1 MTPDNNQLQKNQ
13 PQQDQPQQNEQ
24 QPDEKPKKVI
34 VITDEDS
41 VVLYKKLRAGRAV
54 TLFSFAALLAIFTLL
69 NVLSEKTNLVFLL
82 FQIFPLLI
90 FIPLLRRPTHRTY
103 SWLCFVSLMYFVGII
118 PLLMGSWSF
127 SYWLIT
133 LLVSS
138 LFVAAMMTSRWL
150 QYWNYYLSTKKS

>member
-1 MTPDNNQLQKNQ
+1 MTPDNNQLQKNQLQKNQLQKNQLQKNQ

-82 FQIFPLLI
+82 FQ
-90 FIPLLRRPTHRTY
+90 
-103 SWLCFVSLMYFVGII
+103 
-118 PLLMGSWSF
+118 
-127 SYWLIT
+127 
-133 LLVSS
+133 
-138 LFVAAMMTSRWL
+138 
-150 QYWNYYLSTKKS
+150 